1 MCYNYHIFIET
12 YSSYH
17 YLKKN
22 KGEKMKNN
30 LKLLSNSQFILRI
43 LLISLTISF
52 IVSSCSGIDKK
63 YKKTENKAIVFFN
76 QPVSL
81 TPIYIY
87 KDGTLPDY
95 PRSYREMI
103 EKSPKDDYE
112 TFEKTV
118 KGFRNFNRS
127 VIDKAIRNNFGQLA
141 RLTENKIN
149 GKFSWLKAIDN
160 QIVTRPRAIGGGGY
174 SDEGSATIFLG
185 FNILGIATPSLG
197 VDLKSLAAY
206 KKAMRPMEEKID
218 DFYTGKI
225 ATTADWLIEIRI
237 IGWFIYSSANPTVYL
252 SGIPTSGQT
261 AQEIQLQMKIYDKK
275 SKNSIFDQKQSSKVL
290 INEKSVVEIGQQ
302 KLPVDIQDWDTKTTQ
317 QIEDLLNNLVL
328 KMNQ

>member
-1 MCYNYHIFIET
+1 
-12 YSSYH
+12 
-17 YLKKN
+17 
-22 KGEKMKNN
+22 MKNN
-30 LKLLSNSQFILRI
+30 LKVSSQFILGI

-52 IVSSCSGIDKK
+52 ILISCSGIDKK
-63 YKKTENKAIVFFN
+63 YKKAENKAIVFFN

-81 TPIYIY
+81 TPIYVY

-95 PRSYREMI
+95 PKSYREMI

-112 TFEKTV
+112 IFEKTV

-127 VIDKAIRNNFGQLA
+127 VIDKAVRNNFGELA

-149 GKFSWLKAIDN
+149 GKFPWLKAIDN
-160 QIVTRPRAIGGGGY
+160 QIVTRPRAIGGGGDY
-174 SDEGSATIFLG
+174 SDEGSTTIFLG
-185 FNILGIATPSLG
+185 FNILGIETPSLG
-197 VDLKSLAAY
+197 VDLRSLAAY

-218 DFYTGKI
+218 NFYDGKI
-225 ATTADWLIEIRI
+225 DTTADWLVEIRI

-261 AQEIQLQMKIYDKK
+261 AQEIQLQMKVYDKK
-275 SKNSIFDQKQSSKVL
+275 SKKSIFDQKQSSKILV
-290 INEKSVVEIGQQ
+290 NEKSVVEIGQRA
-302 KLPVDIQDWDTKTTQ
+302 LPKDIQDWDTKTTQ
-317 QIEDLLNNLVL
+317 QIQDLLNTLVL